1 MNNSLPNFR
10 EARIEDAREI
20 TEIMSRGYHQNWEP
34 DYYKKLISDNNS
46 FVYVLSLVEEIV
58 GFITGK
64 KAENTC
70 DIYMLVI
77 DINHRRKGFANLLL
91 YKTIVALSAL
101 QISEFFLEVAETNN
115 QAINLYKK
123 YGFRAV
129 SRRIGYYKILNENI
143 DAIVYRLVNT

>member
-10 EARIEDAREI
+10 EARIDDAQQI
-20 TEIMSRGYHQNWEP
+20 TEIMSKGYHQNWEP
-34 DYYKKLISDNNS
+34 DYYKNLISDDNS

-64 KAENTC
+64 KAEDTC
-70 DIYMLVI
+70 DIYMIVV
-77 DINHRRKGFANLLL
+77 DIKHRRKGFANLLL
-91 YKTIVALSAL
+91 YKTIIALSAL
-101 QISEFFLEVAETNN
+101 QIKEFFLEVAETNN

-129 SRRIGYYKILNENI
+129 SRRIGYYKISNDNI
-143 DAIVYRLVNT
+143 DAIVYRLVKK